1 MVMTVDQRNTWRP
14 TLNSA
19 VEAPVLH
26 LLDKLLQARL
36 LVETGDFLEQLP
48 TPYPTDADADA
59 DEASAPGRIIA
70 GYELIELL
78 GQGGMGSVWKAR
90 YADQRLQR
98 QVAVKLPRWREAWQE
113 DSSQH
118 LHQRMAR
125 ERDILTALDHPNI
138 ARLLDAGV
146 SEDGQPYLVLEWVDG
161 QVLDAYADQQQLSI
175 AQRLSLM
182 LQVLEAVD
190 HAHRHLVLHRDIKPA
205 NILVNDEGQVK
216 LLDFGVAKLLPSE
229 EELAPSQED
238 SLTRA
243 QAPALTLAYASPEQL
258 RREPLST
265 ASDVYACGVLLYRL
279 LTGHL
284 PYKPSRDSRAA
295 LEEAILTGQTQSAS
309 RAGFD
314 EAASRLRGLAPSAL
328 SRLLHGDLDTLLS
341 TALKPQA
348 LDRYASAKAMA
359 QDIERYLRQEPLQAR
374 GDSAWY
380 ITRRWVQRHRWP
392 VAAGVLVTTVVLA
405 SGGVAFQQ
413 ARRAEA
419 QAQSAQQASQRSAAA
434 QQFLGGIL
442 ALTDPEKN
450 LGVGEYDHQ
459 LLDHAFQ
466 TAVAQFRRQPDTI
479 AEVLQQLGEIYR
491 RQGMRQQLLAVQK
504 ERWRLVS
511 SAPELAVGLRLEAQ
525 AELGW
530 ALSENSESE
539 QAQDLLQA
547 AATMAR
553 DPQLSI
559 PAATRVRALV
569 YWANELS
576 LQERHPEA
584 LVAAKESLVW
594 AQQGLKNPH
603 PVLALAHQ
611 AVAGMAANVGD
622 AETSRREFEAA
633 DAIDRTGQGRGPVDQ
648 ITTLILWAGLEY
660 GQAQYSQARALAL
673 QALQRGGLDVGASGE
688 LLTPARMWAI
698 HATERT
704 GDVAKAQELV
714 DRLLT
719 EDRRSDDAFRRAR
732 ALYMQAVV
740 ALTARKQELCF
751 KALQDASEGLNQ
763 SPYWQAMWKM
773 RLASAWLVF
782 PKHAASTEAASA
794 RIANQYAREA
804 LTFFDP
810 GGRGQGRNFLQTLE
824 RLGVSQARLG
834 DVDAARAS
842 FERACQWPR
851 GNLASSHPDRLR
863 CEAYVLL
870 AQEQRDPAENADR
883 LAQLLSQVP
892 TGMPLQAAMQRAR
905 DWMLVVQTKSH
916 FQEFPFLD

>member
-26 LLDKLLQARL
+26 LLDKLLQARTR
-36 LVETGDFLEQLP
+36 VETGDFLEQLP
-48 TPYPTDADADA
+48 TPDLTTAGTDEGCAA
-59 DEASAPGRIIA
+59 GRVIA

-98 QVAVKLPRWREAWQE
+98 QVALKLPRWRDAWQE
-113 DSSQH
+113 DSSQP

-161 QVLDAYADQQQLSI
+161 QALDAYADEQHLSI

-205 NILVNDEGQVK
+205 NILVNGEGQVK

-279 LTGHL
+279 LTGQL

-295 LEEAILTGQTQSAS
+295 LEEAILTAQTQSAS

-328 SRLLHGDLDTLLS
+328 SRLLRGDLDTLLS
-341 TALKPQA
+341 ASLKLQSK
-348 LDRYASAKAMA
+348 DRYPSARAMA

-434 QQFLGGIL
+434 QQFLSGIL

-450 LGVGEYDHQ
+450 RHITEYDQ
-459 LLDHAFQ
+459 GLLDHAFK
-466 TAVAQFRRQPDTI
+466 TASAQFATEPETLAVI
-479 AEVLQQLGEIYR
+479 LQQLGDIYR
-491 RQGMRQQLLAVQK
+491 RQGQRQKHLEVQR
-504 ERWRLVS
+504 ERWRLVGQ
-511 SAPELAVGLRLEAQ
+511 APGIDPGLKLDALAD
-525 AELGW
+525 LGW
-530 ALSENSESE
+530 ALSDSVDPAERDS
-539 QAQDLLQA
+539 ALVRLQEA
-547 AATMAR
+547 AALAR
-553 DPQLSI
+553 DESARL
-559 PAATRVRALV
+559 PAAARVRAFGFL
-569 YWANELS
+569 ANELRVR
-576 LQERHPEA
+576 ERLTEA
-584 LVAAKESLVW
+584 AEAARKALYWSQ
-594 AQQGLKNPH
+594 AQLPNPH
-603 PVLALAHQ
+603 PLLAFAHQ
-611 AVAGMAANVGD
+611 AVAVTSADLGD
-622 AETSRREFEAA
+622 MSQARSAFALA
-633 DAIDRTGQGRGPVDQ
+633 DAIDQTGRGRGVVDQ
-648 ITTLILWAGLEY
+648 VNTLILWAGAENQAGEY
-660 GQAQYSQARALAL
+660 RRAADV
-673 QALQRGGLDVGASGE
+673 AMRAIARGGSELGATGDV
-688 LLTPARMWAI
+688 LTPARLLAVTSTLRQG
-698 HATERT
+698 HVAR
-704 GDVAKAQELV
+704 AKALA
-714 DRLLT
+714 DDLLKA
-719 EDRRSDDAFRRAR
+719 DLRSLDAFRAGRAHALVGMVATAEGDFASAER
-732 ALYMQAVV
+732 ALKWAGSG
-740 ALTARKQELCF
+740 
-751 KALQDASEGLNQ
+751 LQSD
-763 SPYWQAMWKM
+763 PYWQSLLHKLWSV
-773 RLASAWLVF
+773 LWL
-782 PKHAASTEAASA
+782 KRGQADQDTQRARTQALSHAQQCVDYF
-794 RIANQYAREA
+794 RREA
-804 LTFFDP
+804 
-810 GGRGQGRNFLQTLE
+810 TLE
-824 RLGVSQARLG
+824 GAEAGRALQLLGVAHARNGQA
-834 DVDAARAS
+834 AEAKAS
-842 FERACQWPR
+842 VVQGCQWALGHLPQT
-851 GNLASSHPDRLR
+851 HPDHLR
-863 CEAYVLL
+863 CEAYRVLMEKPGE
-870 AQEQRDPAENADR
+870 A
-883 LAQLLSQVP
+883 AQLALTYLRERDTSDALLSRD
-892 TGMPLQAAMQRAR
+892 LDAAEKWLRHQAVNPG
-905 DWMLVVQTKSH
+905 WQT
-916 FQEFPFLD
+916 FPYLN